1 MTHTERR
8 VITGRGAVTNP
19 AGRFTAEEIIAVDD
33 GWERDAS
40 PVSIAT
46 EVRAEAAKSI
56 ITRNA
61 SPDIPFDRSINPY
74 RGCEHGCIYCYARP
88 AHAYVDLSPGLDFE
102 TRIFFK
108 ADAERL
114 LVQELSR
121 PGYQCR
127 PIALGTNTDPY
138 QPLERRLRITRRLLE
153 VLSEHQHPVT
163 ITTKGIGVLDDLDLL
178 ADMARRNLV
187 SVAFSITT
195 MSDDLKRK
203 LEPRT
208 PSAAARLRALS
219 TLRKAGI
226 PVGVMTAPIIPAV
239 NDAELEVLLEAAAEA
254 GAERANW
261 ILLRL
266 PNEVAPLFSAWL
278 DAHVP
283 DRADHVMS
291 LVRQSRGGRFNDPRF
306 GARMR
311 GQGVFAELIADRFR
325 IAARRLGL
333 SNRSP
338 KLDVS
343 AFRRPSPQRQEP
355 KTPQMG
361 LF

>member
-1 MTHTERR
+1 M
-8 VITGRGAVTNP
+8 
-19 AGRFTAEEIIAVDD
+19 
-33 GWERDAS
+33 
-40 PVSIAT
+40 
-46 EVRAEAAKSI
+46 
-56 ITRNA
+56 
-61 SPDIPFDRSINPY
+61 
-74 RGCEHGCIYCYARP
+74 
-88 AHAYVDLSPGLDFE
+88 
-102 TRIFFK
+102 
-108 ADAERL
+108 
-114 LVQELSR
+114 
-121 PGYQCR
+121 
-127 PIALGTNTDPY
+127 
-138 QPLERRLRITRRLLE
+138 RITRRLLE

-187 SVAFSITT
+187 SVALSITT

-325 IAARRLGL
+325 IAARELGL

-343 AFRRPSPQRQEP
+343 AFRRPSPATRTENASNGTVLSLSRSRDQGRLHERGRSHHQLLP
-355 KTPQMG
+355 HPHSDADRACSPG
-361 LF
+361 AALSHS